1 MSKAVFT
8 SPGLANFEV
17 LSRRR
22 MKRPKISFSA
32 FFKEIKYG
40 VKLVAQNAF

>member
-8 SPGLANFEV
+8 SPGLANLEA
-17 LSRRR
+17 LSRER

-32 FFKEIKYG
+32 FFKEMRYG
-40 VKLVAQNAF
+40 VKLVAQNAL

>member
-1 MSKAVFT
+1 MSKAVVT

-17 LSRRR
+17 LSRER
-22 MKRPKISFSA
+22 MKRPKTSFSA

-40 VKLVAQNAF
+40 VKLVVQNAL

>member
-8 SPGLANFEV
+8 SPGLANLEA
-17 LSRRR
+17 LSRER

-40 VKLVAQNAF
+40 VNLVALNAL

>member
-8 SPGLANFEV
+8 SPGLANLEA
-17 LSRRR
+17 LSRER

-32 FFKEIKYG
+32 FLKEIKYG
-40 VKLVAQNAF
+40 VKLVVQNAL

>member
-8 SPGLANFEV
+8 SLGLANFEA
-17 LSRRR
+17 LSRER
-22 MKRPKISFSA
+22 MKSPKISFSA

-40 VKLVAQNAF
+40 LKLVALNAL

>member
-1 MSKAVFT
+1 MYKAVFT
-8 SPGLANFEV
+8 SPGLAIFEA
-17 LSRRR
+17 LSRER

-40 VKLVAQNAF
+40 LKLVAQNAL

>member
-1 MSKAVFT
+1 MFKAVFT

-17 LSRRR
+17 FSRRR

-40 VKLVAQNAF
+40 VKLVALNAL

>member
-8 SPGLANFEV
+8 SPGLANLEA
-17 LSRRR
+17 LSRER
-22 MKRPKISFSA
+22 MKRPKISLSA

-40 VKLVAQNAF
+40 LKLVALNAL